1 MIEYLSRAKVAEREG
16 LSISTI
22 DGYVR
27 RGYMPDPD
35 AESAATMNYSGNPF
49 SSWIG
54 ENFNPINN

>member
-22 DGYVR
+22 DSYVR

-35 AESAATMNYSGNPF
+35 AR
-49 SSWIG
+49 IG
-54 ENFNPINN
+54 RNCELLGQPVLVVDR

>member
-16 LSISTI
+16 LSINTI

-35 AESAATMNYSGNPF
+35 AR
-49 SSWIG
+49 IG
-54 ENFNPINN
+54 REYELLGQPVLVVDR